1 MKLVIL
7 RRKLRK
13 VRQHPQEEQQQQQTS
28 FKDLLENSRSK
39 KIFALPQICSRIFF
53 VKFGTFV
60 YSRLHRNNKAFF
72 RTLSGARGQNKL
84 AFQVR
89 SD

>member
-13 VRQHPQEEQQQQQTS
+13 VPQHPQEEEQQQTS

-39 KIFALPQICSRIFF
+39 TRFSLIPNKSLQMIEETANS
-53 VKFGTFV
+53 
-60 YSRLHRNNKAFF
+60 NNPDTQK
-72 RTLSGARGQNKL
+72 
-84 AFQVR
+84 
-89 SD
+89 

>member
-13 VRQHPQEEQQQQQTS
+13 VRQHPQEEEEEQQQQQQQTS

-39 KIFALPQICSRIFF
+39 SWP
-53 VKFGTFV
+53 VGTF
-60 YSRLHRNNKAFF
+60 
-72 RTLSGARGQNKL
+72 LS
-84 AFQVR
+84 
-89 SD
+89 